1 MKAITPNIVLASA
14 TDKYMKPKTGY
25 GDPAHRLVGTLKF
38 GPDVKYGTGRKAPK
52 GHNVGS
58 TKADLEKKMRKLLG
72 EFAAN
77 DTDKKA
83 LALFNSFLTPYKVV
97 RIHERAKFNKAVS
110 DHANIKF
117 FCRAAINAPNMS
129 NYNSAKIRI
138 HQKLKAAGWD
148 ITKAAPVHDLGV
160 PALNIGDKAWG
171 TGDFGNGL
179 GVMVNGIQRAFAIVT
194 HYEYD
199 KGKAQYQIGLTYLFY
214 DIFGLDDED
223 LEEYGAMGDNWY
235 STTAGI
241 GITAWW
247 QLQHQFGFAPLITRM
262 VVKRQFILPAT

>member
-1 MKAITPNIVLASA
+1 MKAITPVVLATA

-25 GDPAHRLVGTLKF
+25 IDPSHRHHGVLKF
-38 GPDVKYGTGRKAPK
+38 GPDIKYGRGRAAPK

-58 TKADLEKKMRKLLG
+58 TTTDLEKKMRKLLG

-83 LALFNSFLTPYKVV
+83 EALFNSFLTPYKVV
-97 RIHERAKFNKAVS
+97 RIHERAKFNAAVS
-110 DHANIKF
+110 AHSNIKF
-117 FCRAAINAPNMS
+117 FCRAALNAPS
-129 NYNSAKIRI
+129 LSGYNASKIRI

-148 ITKAAPVHDLGV
+148 INKAVAVHDLGV
-160 PALNIGDKAWG
+160 PALNIGSKVRG

-179 GVMVNGIQRAFAIVT
+179 GVMVNGIQRAFVTAT
-194 HYEYD
+194 HYEHD
-199 KGKAQYQIGLTYLFY
+199 SAKGEYQIGLTYVFY

-223 LEEYGAMGDNWY
+223 LEEYGAKSDAWY
-235 STTAGI
+235 SSTAAI

-247 QLQHQFGFAPLITRM
+247 QLQHTHHYVPLITRM
-262 VVKRQFILPAT
+262 VVKRTFTVPAT